1 MKFIEQDMLA
11 IERGVLCHQVN
22 CQGVM
27 GSGIAL
33 AIKKKFPVAFKSYRA
48 IYECFT
54 RYKFPLLGYADV
66 APVTDSL
73 YVANLFGQD
82 EFGEGL
88 QTNYYALTVA
98 LTKAYEMAKAL
109 SLPFY
114 IPFKMASDRAGG
126 DWEEVLKIITIVCPD
141 AIICRLPE
149 ISLDSPGR

>member
-1 MKFIEQDMLA
+1 MKFIEQDILE
-11 IERGVLCHQVN
+11 IEHGIICHQVN

-33 AIKKKFPVAFKSYRA
+33 AIKNKFPLVFKSYKA
-48 IYECFT
+48 MYDCFT

-66 APVTDSL
+66 APSGRHSEL
-73 YVANLFGQD
+73 YIANLFGQD
-82 EFGEGL
+82 TFGEGL

-98 LTKAYEMAKAL
+98 LTKAYEKAKEL
-109 SLPFY
+109 NLPFY

-149 ISLDSPGR
+149 FSA